1 MKVLHV
7 VAVALLLL
15 APGARMATAGVQGAP
30 APVAQSI
37 PWDAAIQVAS
47 PVAPTFV
54 LVQYGTTVGVFSSL
68 PALADE
74 PTVVQVSWT
83 CGGCTVTVIVPKKDS
98 EDTGS
103 WKRRVKAT
111 VDAAKELVPPDPGTG
126 S

>member
-1 MKVLHV
+1 MKSVML
-7 VAVALLLL
+7 ALLLV
-15 APGARMATAGVQGAP
+15 AGQAFAGVQGAP

-37 PWDAAIQVAS
+37 PWDTAIVFDSPFAADIVI
-47 PVAPTFV
+47 VT
-54 LVQYGTTVGVFSSL
+54 YGDTIGTLSSL

-103 WKRRVKAT
+103 WKRRAKAT
-111 VDAAKELVPPDPGTG
+111 VDAAKEMFPPDPPTG